1 MFFIVYVVFLIVFF
15 YNKNIN
21 KMEELKD
28 NIIEDNISEE
38 EECSPSEY
46 SESENSFEG
55 NQEHI
60 KEHFIEDLVTTC
72 KKICEQNSQLLEQKK
87 QNISEKGRHEIF
99 LVMNNIVRKFFYGN
113 TAAKKRVL
121 KGVYYQLAHWLV
133 MIIAAIVLL
142 FVNNIYF
149 LAAYVFVFFLDAF
162 AIIILHDC
170 PLTRLEEDCLKT
182 SIVDYR
188 KELFRSCGIRYEC
201 NHNYE
206 TQLDVVFNLVTLFV
220 LKIGLLIIYY
230 WFIQGKHI
238 IYCNT

>member
-1 MFFIVYVVFLIVFF
+1 MDEDLNEKKFINEMEFTKDNTI
-15 YNKNIN
+15 
-21 KMEELKD
+21 MEE
-28 NIIEDNISEE
+28 NISEE
-38 EECSPSEY
+38 EVSSSYE

-55 NQEHI
+55 NQEPI
-60 KEHFIEDLVTTC
+60 KEHFIKELVMTC
-72 KKICEQNSQLLEQKK
+72 KKICEQNNQLLEQKK
-87 QNISEKGRHEIF
+87 QKISEKGRHEMF
-99 LVMNNIVRKFFYGN
+99 LVMNNLVRKFFYGN
-113 TAAKKRVL
+113 TAVKKKIL
-121 KGVYYQLAHWLV
+121 KGVYYQMAHWLV
-133 MIIAAIVLL
+133 MIVAGIVLF

-182 SIVDYR
+182 SIVGYR
-188 KELFRSCGIRYEC
+188 KELFRTCGIRYEC
-201 NHNYE
+201 DHSYE
-206 TQLDVVFNLVTLFV
+206 TQLDVVFNLVTLFI

>member
-182 SIVDYR
+182 SIVD
-188 KELFRSCGIRYEC
+188 
-201 NHNYE
+201 
-206 TQLDVVFNLVTLFV
+206 
-220 LKIGLLIIYY
+220 
-230 WFIQGKHI
+230 
-238 IYCNT
+238 